1 MLALVRDDSATDV
14 DVDVEESS
22 REHSSNLVETVR
34 IDRLDRPDVVRIDVI
49 ILDVREVENDLLR
62 LE

>member
-1 MLALVRDDSATDV
+1 MLALVRYDSATDV
-14 DVDVEESS
+14 GVDVEESS

-34 IDRLDRPDVVRIDVI
+34 IHRLDRPDVVRTDVI
-49 ILDVREVENDLLR
+49 ILDVREAVIDLLR